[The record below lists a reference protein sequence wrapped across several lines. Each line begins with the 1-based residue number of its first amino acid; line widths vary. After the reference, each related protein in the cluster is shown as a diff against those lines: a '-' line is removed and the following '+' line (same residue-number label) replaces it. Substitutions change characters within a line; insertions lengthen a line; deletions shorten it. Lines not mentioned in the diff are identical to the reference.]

1 MSSEQR
7 FYLSFLLFSELP
19 ISSSIS
25 RPLDL
30 IKLSSLLMG
39 SFSWKS
45 VERSNVSLVMHFLL
59 KCVDFL

>member
-39 SFSWKS
+39 SFPWKS
-45 VERSNVSLVMHFLL
+45 VERSNVSIVMHFLL
-59 KCVDFL
+59 KCMDFL